1 MRVTKKLKEKAIKA
15 LFEED
20 IHTGNARKL
29 LYTAAERLRNCSDEK
44 WQTAMRLA
52 AEKNPFI
59 SQQETISLLE
69 LPEELIR
76 LYEPYNY
83 GFRELSHNL
92 GYSYAAK
99 KSDIHLDDYC
109 WKGSITPL
117 EFLVDGNGNVLN
129 SWGISMDDE
138 TEKLIAEAYKE
149 ILGAYAYYKEIKE
162 HIGGIR
168 AFDELAAIYPKVIDM
183 AEKMETGK
191 KKKPVPAETYLN
203 NVIKEALI

>member
-1 MRVTKKLKEKAIKA
+1 MRITNKLKKSVIKA
-15 LFEED
+15 LFEEY
-20 IHTGNARKL
+20 IHTENAREL
-29 LYTAAERLRNCSDEK
+29 LYTAAERLKSCNNPE

-59 SQQETISLLE
+59 SKQETISLIG

-76 LYEPYNY
+76 IYQPNNY

-99 KSDIHLDDYC
+99 KSDIHLDDYYR
-109 WKGSITPL
+109 KGSITPL
-117 EFLVDGNGNVLN
+117 EFLVDENGSVLN
-129 SWGISMDDE
+129 SWGISIDEE

-149 ILGAYAYYKEIKE
+149 LIESYAYYTRIKE
-162 HIGGIR
+162 HIGKIR
-168 AFDELAAIYPKVIDM
+168 AFDELAAIYPKVRDM
-183 AEKMETGK
+183 AEEIETGK

-203 NVIKEALI
+203 NAIKEALS